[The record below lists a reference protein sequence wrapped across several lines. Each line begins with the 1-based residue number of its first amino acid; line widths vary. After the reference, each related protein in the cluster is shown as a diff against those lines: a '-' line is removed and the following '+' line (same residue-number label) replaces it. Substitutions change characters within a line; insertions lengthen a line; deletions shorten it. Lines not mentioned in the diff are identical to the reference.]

1 MENTTKL
8 INREFE
14 INSESMSEDFILDF
28 AVASNLPIKMSYGTE
43 VLVIGEENI
52 KLDRL
57 RSAGNI
63 VFSHDKEEI
72 LGKVLDAYI
81 ADGLLRVK
89 ARFSEHSEHFG
100 MIKDGTLTSVSV
112 GYLVHRYEN
121 RDGILYAMEWEPI
134 EVSLVAIPAD
144 ITVGIGRSLDTNEIK
159 VTPTVADSTVES
171 KPIIK
176 ITKEEIQMENT
187 INYRGIGSQYGLSEA
202 DINFAERSALTETQ
216 FQNLIIEKLQNKAV
230 ATRAN
235 DVELNEREVEQYSL
249 ARAILAFD
257 PKSGVKAGFESE
269 VSEQI
274 ARTLGKST
282 NGLFIP
288 QQVLERD
295 MSAGG
300 TNLGKDF
307 VQSINPG
314 MFVNYAFNTTLA
326 NKLGVNF
333 ITGLRE
339 NLQIPKITG
348 ATTFAWYSEN
358 GEIVQADPATG
369 QITLAPKRGGASF
382 NYSNMLLKQSNPSI
396 EAYLVGHI
404 RDSVAVGIDNA
415 VFNGTGL
422 LGQPSGILTSVT
434 TNTVTGTSFS
444 HAKSL
449 DFPAKIATANRLS
462 GKLAYVTNP
471 TVGALLKSREKSSG
485 YPSYLITDDN
495 KMAGYNVFESN
506 QIGAST
512 LLFGDFGMVVVGQW
526 GGIELIINPYTNAK
540 KGLVEITAQAMLDV
554 AVLDEKA
561 FCKSTNVA

>member
-1 MENTTKL
+1 MDNTTKL

-57 RSAGNI
+57 KSAGNI

-121 RDGILYAMEWEPI
+121 RDGILYAMEWEPL
-134 EVSLVAIPAD
+134 EVSLVAVPAD

-159 VTPTVADSTVES
+159 VTPTVETVES

-176 ITKEEIQMENT
+176 ITKLEEIKMEL
-187 INYRGIGSQYGLSEA
+187 NYRQIGAQYGLNES
-202 DINFAERSALTETQ
+202 DILFAERSALTETQ

-230 ATRAN
+230 ATRQA
-235 DVELNEREVEQYSL
+235 DVELNEKEVEQYSL

-257 PKSGVKAGFESE
+257 PKSGVKAGFEAE

-358 GEIVQADPATG
+358 GEITQADPATG
-369 QITLAPKRGGASF
+369 QITLAPRRGGASF
-382 NYSNMLLKQSNPSI
+382 NYSNMLLKQSNPSV

-415 VFNGTGL
+415 VFNGTGAN
-422 LGQPSGILTSVT
+422 GQPSGILTSVT

-471 TVGALLKSREKSSG
+471 TVGALLKSREKASG

-512 LLFGDFGMVVVGQW
+512 LVFGDWGMIVVGQW

-561 FCKSTNVA
+561 FCKSTTVA